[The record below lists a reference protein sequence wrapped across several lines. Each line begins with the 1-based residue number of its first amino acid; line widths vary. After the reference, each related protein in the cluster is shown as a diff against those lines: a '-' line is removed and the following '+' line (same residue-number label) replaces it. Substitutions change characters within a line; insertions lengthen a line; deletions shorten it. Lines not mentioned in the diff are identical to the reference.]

1 VTLSPRLGPMP
12 GERAISEEQ
21 YFRLFV
27 WCRRIGSPLRGGLS
41 DSLPLGGVANG
52 DSTTLEGPP
61 KL

>member
-1 VTLSPRLGPMP
+1 MP